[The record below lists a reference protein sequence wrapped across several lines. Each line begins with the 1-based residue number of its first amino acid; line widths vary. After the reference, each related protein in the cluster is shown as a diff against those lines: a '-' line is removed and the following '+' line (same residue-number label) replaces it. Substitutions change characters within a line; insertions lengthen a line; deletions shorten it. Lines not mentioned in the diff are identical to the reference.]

1 MSYLKQYVFLSN
13 LIHFFKKIGRKR
25 RECEQNKTK
34 QNKTKPLFRCG
45 GGGAKGGCKQ
55 NGFPQI
61 INSSKS
67 FKTNFMSWYRSWVN
81 ESTCILTIE
90 IEIQISVV

>member
-1 MSYLKQYVFLSN
+1 M
-13 LIHFFKKIGRKR
+13 
-25 RECEQNKTK
+25 RECEQKK
-34 QNKTKPLFRCG
+34 QNKITISG
-45 GGGAKGGCKQ
+45 WGGAKGGCKQ

-61 INSSKS
+61 IKSSKP

-90 IEIQISVV
+90 IEIQISVVWKTVLLIDF

>member
-1 MSYLKQYVFLSN
+1 M
-13 LIHFFKKIGRKR
+13 
-25 RECEQNKTK
+25 RECEQKNKTK
-34 QNKTKPLFRCG
+34 QNHYFG

-61 INSSKS
+61 INSSKP

-90 IEIQISVV
+90 IEIQISVVFEKQSF

>member
-1 MSYLKQYVFLSN
+1 M
-13 LIHFFKKIGRKR
+13 
-25 RECEQNKTK
+25 RECEQKKTK
-34 QNKTKPLFRCG
+34 QNKTTISGWG

-61 INSSKS
+61 INSSKPS
-67 FKTNFMSWYRSWVN
+67 KTNFMSWYRSWVN

-90 IEIQISVV
+90 IEIQISVVWKTVLLIDF

>member
-1 MSYLKQYVFLSN
+1 M
-13 LIHFFKKIGRKR
+13 
-25 RECEQNKTK
+25 RECEQKKT
-34 QNKTKPLFRCG
+34 KTKPLFW

-61 INSSKS
+61 INSSKP

-90 IEIQISVV
+90 IEIQISVVWKTVLLIDF

>member
-1 MSYLKQYVFLSN
+1 M
-13 LIHFFKKIGRKR
+13 
-25 RECEQNKTK
+25 RECEQKK
-34 QNKTKPLFRCG
+34 QNKTKPLFRG
-45 GGGAKGGCKQ
+45 GGPKGGCKQ

-61 INSSKS
+61 INSSKP

>member
-1 MSYLKQYVFLSN
+1 M
-13 LIHFFKKIGRKR
+13 
-25 RECEQNKTK
+25 RECEQKQNKTK
-34 QNKTKPLFRCG
+34 QNHYFGVG

-61 INSSKS
+61 INSSKP

-81 ESTCILTIE
+81 DSTCILTIE